1 MHPEIKINYTAGAF
15 PGIDETYEGHE
26 GAKKYWRDLREP
38 WRSLTMRVEALHETG
53 YKVVT
58 VFAFEGEGRE
68 GIVVRRRLGNVLTIT
83 DGLVS
88 RLDAYGNPSAALK
101 AAGLS
106 E

>member
-1 MHPEIKINYTAGAF
+1 VA
-15 PGIDETYEGHE
+15 
-26 GAKKYWRDLREP
+26 
-38 WRSLTMRVEALHETG
+38 
-53 YKVVT
+53 T

-88 RLDAYGNPSAALK
+88 RLDAYGDPSSALE
-101 AAGLS
+101 AAGLR